1 MMIKYKNLT
10 ILGTSHIS
18 IQSIKDVSSFVK
30 NNKPDIIAL
39 ELDSARFIALT
50 DKKAKKSSFK
60 DVMHLGLKGFILNQ
74 IGAYIEK
81 KLGKL
86 VGVSPGSEMKEAIKL
101 AKEYNLRI
109 ELIDQRIDITLKKL
123 SKSITFKE
131 KFRFVIDLI
140 SGTLYEKKRI
150 KIDLTKVPE
159 ESFILEILEKIKV
172 RYPSFYNVL
181 IAERN
186 KIMAKN
192 LNKLINDNKQSNIF
206 AIVGAGH
213 LSGLLQEIKKSE
225 N

>member
-10 ILGTSHIS
+10 VLGTSHIS
-18 IQSIKDVSSFVK
+18 VQSIKDVSSFIK
-30 NNKPDIIAL
+30 NNTPDIIAL
-39 ELDSARFIALT
+39 ELDAARFIALT
-50 DKKAKKSSFK
+50 DKRAKKSSLK
-60 DVMHLGLKGFILNQ
+60 DVIHLGLKGFILNQ

-101 AKEYNLRI
+101 AKEYNLKI

-123 SKSITFKE
+123 TKSITLKE

-140 SGTLYEKKRI
+140 SGTLYKKKRI
-150 KIDLTKVPE
+150 KIDLTKVPD
-159 ESFILEILEKIKV
+159 ESFIIEILEKIKF

-181 IAERN
+181 IDERN

-192 LNKLINDNKQSNIF
+192 LNKIILNNKQSSIF

-225 N
+225 D